1 MNIIIPLGG
10 KGERFKNIY
19 NKPKPLIQIFEKC
32 MINYVIDNL
41 CISKNDKIFII
52 YNKNL
57 DNYNFS
63 EYISN
68 KYAFINLIKIDDT
81 KGACE
86 TLFYGIDIILNN
98 YEYNKKSIILD
109 CDTFYTEDILNIF
122 DNFNENVVFYRKNYD
137 NEPKYSYIELDNENN
152 IINIKE
158 KEKIS
163 DNANTGAYAFTD
175 INILYTYCK
184 HVLDNNITF
193 NNEPYTSCV
202 ISEMIKKDF
211 KFKGYKLEEKCVF
224 SLGTPKVVEQYIDNT
239 YGFLFDLDGTLV
251 ITDKI
256 YYDVWYEILF
266 KYNIILNEEIFK
278 KYIQGNNDKYVKNT
292 LLKNINITY
301 LELSKLKDELFIKK
315 IDEIKIIDGVYDI
328 LKKIKLSGNKI
339 CIVTNCNN
347 NVANNIVN
355 FINIRKFIDF
365 IISSEDCIFGKP
377 NTEPYK
383 KAIDKYNIKNNKCFI
398 FEDSKTGL
406 LSGKGIEPQL
416 LIGIETNYNKNE
428 LINYGANISIKNYLN
443 IDINDLIFTKTQD
456 NINYFKKLIK
466 ENSNILDV
474 KDILLDDD
482 KLKGGFI
489 ADVISFKI
497 ITSDKIY
504 SQVLKYEN
512 VKNNNYLNLIAK
524 QLELYKREYYFY
536 TDISRNVNIKIPEFY
551 NLLTDEN
558 DTTIGIVLENLFDK
572 KYSINLDL
580 DIVSIDVTL
589 KIVDRMALLH
599 SKFWNKNLKNR
610 FPKLKDSRDPA
621 FYPFICDFI
630 NERYE
635 LFKNNWSKI
644 LNDYQLN
651 KCDEIYNN
659 FNETQKQISCNNLTF
674 IHGDIKSPNIFYDIE
689 NDYEPYFIDWQ
700 HCAIGKGCQDLIF
713 FIIESFDIENSI
725 RIFNILKE
733 YYYKKLVEYGVKNY
747 SYQEYE
753 TDLYYSI
760 CYIPFFT
767 SVWFGSISQDELI
780 DKNFPYFFITKLFHL
795 IEHITTI

>member
-10 KGERFKNIY
+10 KGERFKNTY
-19 NKPKPLIQIFEKC
+19 NKPKPLIQIFEKH
-32 MINYVIDNL
+32 MIDYVIDNL
-41 CISKNDKIFII
+41 CISKDDKVFII

-57 DNYNFS
+57 DSYNFS

-122 DNFNENVVFYRKNYD
+122 DNFNENVVFYRENYD
-137 NEPKYSYIELDNENN
+137 KEPKYSYIELDNENN

-175 INILYTYCK
+175 INILHTYCK
-184 HVLDNNITF
+184 YVLDNNITF

-224 SLGTPKVVEQYIDNT
+224 SLGTPKEVEQYIDNT

-251 ITDKI
+251 ITDTI

-266 KYNIILNEEIFK
+266 KYNVILNEEIFK

-292 LLKNINITY
+292 LLKNINITC

-365 IISSEDCIFGKP
+365 IISSEDCTFGKP

-383 KAIDKYNIKNNKCFI
+383 KAIDKYNIKNDKCFI
-398 FEDSKTGL
+398 FEDSKSGL
-406 LSGKGIEPQL
+406 LSGKGVEPKL
-416 LIGIETNYNKNE
+416 LIGIETNYDKNE

-443 IDINDLIFTKTQD
+443 IDINDLI
-456 NINYFKKLIK
+456 
-466 ENSNILDV
+466 
-474 KDILLDDD
+474 
-482 KLKGGFI
+482 
-489 ADVISFKI
+489 
-497 ITSDKIY
+497 
-504 SQVLKYEN
+504 
-512 VKNNNYLNLIAK
+512 
-524 QLELYKREYYFY
+524 
-536 TDISRNVNIKIPEFY
+536 
-551 NLLTDEN
+551 
-558 DTTIGIVLENLFDK
+558 
-572 KYSINLDL
+572 
-580 DIVSIDVTL
+580 
-589 KIVDRMALLH
+589 
-599 SKFWNKNLKNR
+599 
-610 FPKLKDSRDPA
+610 
-621 FYPFICDFI
+621 
-630 NERYE
+630 
-635 LFKNNWSKI
+635 
-644 LNDYQLN
+644 
-651 KCDEIYNN
+651 
-659 FNETQKQISCNNLTF
+659 
-674 IHGDIKSPNIFYDIE
+674 
-689 NDYEPYFIDWQ
+689 
-700 HCAIGKGCQDLIF
+700 
-713 FIIESFDIENSI
+713 
-725 RIFNILKE
+725 
-733 YYYKKLVEYGVKNY
+733 
-747 SYQEYE
+747 
-753 TDLYYSI
+753 
-760 CYIPFFT
+760 
-767 SVWFGSISQDELI
+767 
-780 DKNFPYFFITKLFHL
+780 
-795 IEHITTI
+795 